1 MVVDVAQI
9 MEVTKY
15 IPEQD
20 SKMSLRPQMS
30 ESLAH
35 TGAAAAFASRYAPPL

>member
-1 MVVDVAQI
+1 MLVDVAQM

-15 IPEQD
+15 IPTAE
-20 SKMSLRPQMS
+20 SKMGLRPHMS

-35 TGAAAAFASRYAPPL
+35 TGAAAAFASR